1 MTQHQVQPGLTGSAP
16 DFSAVDPLFDV
27 SSVDFGSHMV
37 DRDGLAAWNP
47 HRGDMAL
54 LDAVVWHSEDFSQG
68 VGLRAVRD
76 DEFWVPG
83 HFPSRPLFPGVLMV
97 EAGAQTACY
106 LWNLPKDEPSTAAF
120 LRIEDAVFRRSVA
133 PGEDLYILIQEVK
146 NSRRRFI
153 TDVQGRVGDE
163 IAFSARISGMTI
175 DGRAKA

>member
-1 MTQHQVQPGLTGSAP
+1 MTQHQVQPGLTGTAP

-27 SSVDFGSHMV
+27 SSVDFGAHMV

-54 LDAVVWHSEDFSQG
+54 LDAVVWHSEDFSRG

-97 EAGAQTACY
+97 ETAAQLCCF
-106 LWNLPKDEPSTAAF
+106 LFLRGRGERGTAAF
-120 LRIEDAVFRRSVA
+120 TRIEDTSFRASVE
-133 PGEDLYILIQEVK
+133 PGDNLYIMSQEVK
-146 NSRRRFI
+146 RGRRGFVCDCRGVVAGKLCFE
-153 TDVQGRVGDE
+153 TRV
-163 IAFSARISGMTI
+163 SGVML
-175 DGRAKA
+175 DS